1 MIVNNNPSVSITN
14 DTICAI
20 STPAGIGGIAVAR
33 VSGSNAIEIV
43 DKIWKG
49 KSLAEATSHTAHLGT
64 IIDENGDEID
74 QAVATVFRAPRSFT
88 GEHVVELSVHGSRW
102 VQRELINLLVRTG
115 CRVAEAG
122 EFTRRAFA
130 NGRMDLAEAEAVA
143 DVIASSSRA
152 AHRIAMSQ
160 MRGDFSRRLNYL
172 HDQLLDLAS
181 LVELELD
188 FSEEEVEFAS
198 REKLHELAQEIH
210 SVVTR
215 LASTFSTGAAIK
227 DGVPVA
233 IVGETNAGKSTLL
246 NQLLH
251 EERAIVSD
259 IHGTTRD
266 TIEDTIEI
274 KDTLFRF
281 IDTAGLRETSDTIEA
296 LGIERTMQK
305 ITDAR
310 IVLWVIDATAEIEAI
325 NRASERILPQLTEEQ
340 ALIAVV
346 NKTDNVEADLNKIE
360 GTLQRLLP
368 QSTTITYISARQGIG
383 IDKLEHALVI
393 ASGTAD
399 IAQDEV
405 MVTNA
410 RHYQALT
417 LAAGSIARTIEGLNN
432 GLSGDFIAQDI
443 RETLHYLGEITGTI
457 TTQDILT
464 SIFSRFC
471 IGK

>member
-1 MIVNNNPSVSITN
+1 MMTD

-20 STPAGIGGIAVAR
+20 STPPGVGGIAVAR
-33 VSGSNAIEIV
+33 ISGHKAIEIADSV
-43 DKIWKG
+43 WQG
-49 KSLAEATSHTAHLGT
+49 KKLSDAQTHTAHLGT
-64 IIDENGDEID
+64 IIDEQGQAID
-74 QAVATVFRAPRSFT
+74 QAVATIYRAPRSFT
-88 GEHVVELSVHGSRW
+88 GENVVEISVHGSRW
-102 VQRELINLLVRTG
+102 VQRELINLLVRKG
-115 CRVAEAG
+115 CRVANAG

-130 NGRMDLAEAEAVA
+130 SGRMDLAEAEAVA
-143 DVIASSSRA
+143 DVIASSSRV

-160 MRGDFSRRLNYL
+160 MRGDFSRRLTSL

-181 LVELELD
+181 LLELELD

-198 REKLHELAQEIH
+198 RQKLLDLATEIKT
-210 SVVTR
+210 VVSR
-215 LASTFSTGAAIK
+215 LASTFATGAAIK

-274 KDTLFRF
+274 GDTLFRF
-281 IDTAGLRETSDTIEA
+281 IDTAGLRETTDIIEA
-296 LGIERTMQK
+296 LGIERTFQK

-310 IVLWVIDATAEIEAI
+310 IVLWVIDATAGIDAV
-325 NRASERILPQLTEEQ
+325 NRTAERVMPQLSDQQT
-340 ALIAVV
+340 LIIAI
-346 NKTDNVEADLNKIE
+346 NKTDSSNADIAQIESALQGLNVSA
-360 GTLQRLLP
+360 
-368 QSTTITYISARQGIG
+368 TTIVKISARQGEG
-383 IDKLEHALVI
+383 IDQLETQLTK
-393 ASGTAD
+393 ASGSD
-399 IAQDEV
+399 QIPEDQI

-417 LAAGSIARTIEGLNN
+417 RAKESITRAIEALSAGI
-432 GLSGDFIAQDI
+432 SGDFIAQDI
-443 RETLHYLGEITGTI
+443 RETLHHLGEITGTI
-457 TTQDILT
+457 TSQDILT
-464 SIFSRFC
+464 TIFSRFC

>member
-1 MIVNNNPSVSITN
+1 MKMTD

-20 STPAGIGGIAVAR
+20 STPSGVGGIAVAR
-33 VSGSNAIEIV
+33 VSGNNAIALV
-43 DKIWKG
+43 DKVWKG
-49 KSLAEATSHTAHLGT
+49 KPLADVLSHTAHLGT
-64 IIDENGDEID
+64 IVDEQGDTVD
-74 QAVATVFRAPRSFT
+74 QAVATVFRSPRSFT
-88 GEHVVELSVHGSRW
+88 GEDVVEIAVHGSRW

-115 CRVAEAG
+115 CRIADAG

-160 MRGDFSRRLNYL
+160 MRGDFSRKLSAL
-172 HDQLLDLAS
+172 HNQLLDLAS
-181 LVELELD
+181 LLELELD

-198 REKLHELAQEIH
+198 REKLLNLATEIQ
-210 SVVTR
+210 SVVSH
-215 LASTFSTGAAIK
+215 LASTFSTGSAIK

-246 NQLLH
+246 NRLLH

-274 KDTLFRF
+274 GDILFRF
-281 IDTAGLRETSDTIEA
+281 IDTAGLRETTDVIES
-296 LGIERTMQK
+296 LGIERTISK
-305 ITDAR
+305 LTDAR
-310 IVLWVIDATAEIEAI
+310 IVLWVIDSAADPEQIPDMAQRILPHTSPDQSIIVALNKIDLNNGNVESLHKAL
-325 NRASERILPQLTEEQ
+325 SRILPQD
-340 ALIAVV
+340 AV
-346 NKTDNVEADLNKIE
+346 
-360 GTLQRLLP
+360 
-368 QSTTITYISARQGIG
+368 ITPISAQRGDE
-383 IDKLEHALVI
+383 IDALQQLLIDASGNADI
-393 ASGTAD
+393 ASG
-399 IAQDEV
+399 EV

-417 LAAGSIARTIEGLNN
+417 LATSSITRAIEGLSN
-432 GLSGDFIAQDI
+432 GISGDFIAQDI

-457 TTQDILT
+457 TSQDILT

>member
-1 MIVNNNPSVSITN
+1 MKMTD

-20 STPAGIGGIAVAR
+20 STPSGVGGIAVAR
-33 VSGSNAIEIV
+33 VSGNNAIALV
-43 DKIWKG
+43 DKVWKG
-49 KSLAEATSHTAHLGT
+49 KPLADVLSHTAHLGT
-64 IIDENGDEID
+64 IVDEQGDTVD
-74 QAVATVFRAPRSFT
+74 QAVATVFRSPRSFT
-88 GEHVVELSVHGSRW
+88 GEDVVEIAVHGSRW

-115 CRVAEAG
+115 CRIADAG

-160 MRGDFSRRLNYL
+160 MRGDFSRKLSAL
-172 HDQLLDLAS
+172 HNQLLDLAS
-181 LVELELD
+181 LLELELD

-198 REKLHELAQEIH
+198 REKLLNLAAEIQ
-210 SVVTR
+210 SVVSH
-215 LASTFSTGAAIK
+215 LASTFSTGSAIK

-246 NQLLH
+246 NRLLH

-274 KDTLFRF
+274 GDILFRF
-281 IDTAGLRETSDTIEA
+281 IDTAGLRETTDVIES
-296 LGIERTMQK
+296 LGIERTISK
-305 ITDAR
+305 LTDAR
-310 IVLWVIDATAEIEAI
+310 IVLWVIDSAADPEQIPDMAQRILPHTSPDQSIIVALNKIDLNNGNVESLHKAL
-325 NRASERILPQLTEEQ
+325 SRILPQD
-340 ALIAVV
+340 AV
-346 NKTDNVEADLNKIE
+346 
-360 GTLQRLLP
+360 
-368 QSTTITYISARQGIG
+368 ITPISAQRGDE
-383 IDKLEHALVI
+383 IDALQQLLIDASGNADI
-393 ASGTAD
+393 ASG
-399 IAQDEV
+399 EV

-417 LAAGSIARTIEGLNN
+417 LATSSITRAIEGLSN
-432 GLSGDFIAQDI
+432 GISGDFIAQDI

-457 TTQDILT
+457 TSQDILT

>member
-1 MIVNNNPSVSITN
+1 MIMTD

-20 STPAGIGGIAVAR
+20 STPAGVGGIAVAR
-33 VSGSNAIEIV
+33 VSGKDAITLV

-49 KSLAEATSHTAHLGT
+49 KSLSNADSHTAHLGT
-64 IIDENGDEID
+64 IVDEQGEAID
-74 QAVATVFRAPRSFT
+74 QAVATVFCNPHSFT
-88 GEHVVELSVHGSRW
+88 GENVVEIAVHGSRW

-115 CRVAEAG
+115 CRIADAG

-160 MRGDFSRRLNYL
+160 MRGDFSRRLTDL
-172 HDQLLDLAS
+172 HDQLLNLAS
-181 LVELELD
+181 LLELELD
-188 FSEEEVEFAS
+188 FSEEDVEFAS
-198 REKLHELAQEIH
+198 RQKLLEIAQEIH

-215 LASTFSTGAAIK
+215 LASTFATGAAIK

-246 NQLLH
+246 NRLLH

-266 TIEDTIEI
+266 VIEGTIEI
-274 KDTLFRF
+274 GDTLFRF
-281 IDTAGLRETSDTIEA
+281 IDTAGLRETTDVIES
-296 LGIERTMQK
+296 LGIERTISK
-305 ITDAR
+305 LTDAR
-310 IVLWVIDATAEIEAI
+310 IVLWVIDSATTPGQLSSVAQRVLPHTSPDQTIIVALNKIDINAE
-325 NRASERILPQLTEEQ
+325 
-340 ALIAVV
+340 
-346 NKTDNVEADLNKIE
+346 NVEALQSALMEILPE
-360 GTLQRLLP
+360 GAIVAP
-368 QSTTITYISARQGIG
+368 ISAQRGDE
-383 IDKLEHALVI
+383 IDALQQHLI
-393 ASGTAD
+393 NASGSAD
-399 IAQDEV
+399 IAPGEV

-417 LAAGSIARTIEGLNN
+417 RAGESIARAIDGINM
-432 GLSGDFIAQDI
+432 GISGDFIAQDV
-443 RETLHYLGEITGTI
+443 RETLHHLGEITGTI
-457 TTQDILT
+457 TTQDILS